1 MEWEGERGCP
11 PSDPM
16 VLLFLWRRVLPVG
29 EDPCRGDREPGLLL
43 EDVGRV
49 TDSKMREWAS
59 LGVKRGARSS
69 GLRFVYVPS
78 KREEVCGWWWWCSGE
93 KSRLLAPAPPLED
106 AVNPEGGTPLDTGP
120 GTKPTSS
127 AVSGGGRKLSKTGLR
142 MRPSL
147 AYFADEKHSGLWE
160 GADDQRKVG
169 SRRMERRL
177 SWHEA
182 CMGAP
187 VRNGGMP
194 RGMIHEE
201 CGWWSPTP
209 AGLVDEP
216 DGGCCPEPSTCW
228 GGGGDEPEGTAEE
241 AWCAP
246 TCEDD
251 MRMPVAG
258 LMMVFFL
265 GPIRLL
271 RPLPT
276 NPAPLL
282 TPCPRRPRLP
292 RSRSLV
298 CSCSCSDGGEEGRDG
313 CIRGGS
319 SRSSPWDEPGE
330 RSGSSDR
337 ACVPSEAC
345 ESQEESS
352 RLGELERED
361 SPDESCEE
369 CCETA
374 LEPHEAALL
383 LKRPL
388 LVLLLQLPATA
399 ALLRRLEGML
409 TLPPPLLAEMA
420 GTTGG
425 GGGGRLS
432 PTEALPPGPTDV
444 AEEGEE
450 VATSVGEGAALG

>member
-1 MEWEGERGCP
+1 M
-11 PSDPM
+11 
-16 VLLFLWRRVLPVG
+16 
-29 EDPCRGDREPGLLL
+29 
-43 EDVGRV
+43 
-49 TDSKMREWAS
+49 
-59 LGVKRGARSS
+59 
-69 GLRFVYVPS
+69 
-78 KREEVCGWWWWCSGE
+78 
-93 KSRLLAPAPPLED
+93 
-106 AVNPEGGTPLDTGP
+106 NPEGGTPPDTGP
-120 GTKPTSS
+120 IKPTSS

-169 SRRMERRL
+169 SRKMERRL

-182 CMGAP
+182 CMEAP
-187 VRNGGMP
+187 ERNGGMP

-201 CGWWSPTP
+201 WGWWSPTP
-209 AGLVDEP
+209 AGLAEEP
-216 DGGCCPEPSTCW
+216 DGGCCPGPSTCW
-228 GGGGDEPEGTAEE
+228 GGGGDDPEGTAEE

-265 GPIRLL
+265 GPIRP
-271 RPLPT
+271 PLPLLT

-292 RSRSLV
+292 RSMSLAA
-298 CSCSCSDGGEEGRDG
+298 CSCSCSDGGEEGREG
-313 CIRGGS
+313 CIMGGS

-330 RSGSSDR
+330 RSGSSER

-383 LKRPL
+383 LKRPPL
-388 LVLLLQLPATA
+388 LVLLLQLPPAAAAAATAAATA
-399 ALLRRLEGML
+399 ALLRRPEGM
-409 TLPPPLLAEMA
+409 LPPPLLAETA

-432 PTEALPPGPTDV
+432 PTEAPTPGPTDV
-444 AEEGEE
+444 EEEGDE